1 MILLKVPNRYLGP
14 QGRGCLAV
22 RRPERKALLAFY
34 WGIAMEESL
43 LNKAFRLAPL
53 TSAAG
58 IAYGLEHAPT
68 FTINLLNGL
77 LFAATTEYQ
86 AQLEDQ
92 TFAHQLATL
101 MASCGPWQYGPET
114 ASQSRASLERL
125 PAGEPAVTLLDP
137 YYFDHTMVYSDDG
150 YREGDSQLFTH
161 AYRLHPCG
169 VFALNCDPRR
179 DDDSTLVESAICIA
193 FLRGTDLWGK
203 PLLFN
208 AMWQEGLPLGQS
220 CAFEMPRWGLLRRA
234 VEVEGVNP
242 ILLML
247 QCLCEQAVTRG
258 AATRPEVEVVIRR
271 CGGAEALPTPVER
284 GFPNLV
290 RTVWFGAEP
299 FPALDFEIQL
309 IGADFRQRK
318 LSVPL
323 WFRPSRA
330 EFAGT
335 GQ

>member
-1 MILLKVPNRYLGP
+1 
-14 QGRGCLAV
+14 
-22 RRPERKALLAFY
+22 
-34 WGIAMEESL
+34 MEESL

-53 TSAAG
+53 TSVAG
-58 IAYGLEHAPT
+58 IAYGLEHTPR

-77 LFAATTEYQ
+77 LFAATTDYH

-92 TFAHQLATL
+92 AFAHLLSGL
-101 MASCGPWQYGPET
+101 MATCGPWRYGPET

-125 PAGEPAVTLLDP
+125 PATDAAVTLLDP

-150 YREGDSQLFTH
+150 CREGDSRLFTH

-169 VFALNCDPRR
+169 VFALNYDPRR

-220 CAFEMPRWGLLRRA
+220 CAFEMPRWGILRRA
-234 VEVEGVNP
+234 IEVEGVNS

-247 QCLCEQAVTRG
+247 QSLCEQAVATGG
-258 AATRPEVEVVIRR
+258 ATKPVVEVVIRR
-271 CGGAEALPTPVER
+271 FGGAETLPTPVER
-284 GFPNLV
+284 GFPNLAH
-290 RTVWFGAEP
+290 TVWFGAEP
-299 FPALDFEIQL
+299 FPALDFELQL

-318 LSVPL
+318 VSVPL

>member
-1 MILLKVPNRYLGP
+1 
-14 QGRGCLAV
+14 
-22 RRPERKALLAFY
+22 
-34 WGIAMEESL
+34 
-43 LNKAFRLAPL
+43 
-53 TSAAG
+53 
-58 IAYGLEHAPT
+58 
-68 FTINLLNGL
+68 
-77 LFAATTEYQ
+77 
-86 AQLEDQ
+86 
-92 TFAHQLATL
+92 
-101 MASCGPWQYGPET
+101 
-114 ASQSRASLERL
+114 
-125 PAGEPAVTLLDP
+125 VTLLDP
-137 YYFDHTMVYSDDG
+137 YYFDHTMVYFDDG
-150 YREGDSQLFTH
+150 YREGNSQLFTH

-169 VFALNCDPRR
+169 VFALNYDHRR

-193 FLRGTDLWGK
+193 FLRGSDLWGK
-203 PLLFN
+203 AFLFN

-234 VEVEGVNP
+234 VAEEGVNP

-247 QCLCEQAVTRG
+247 QSLCEQAVTTG

-271 CGGAEALPTPVER
+271 CGGAESLPTPVER

-299 FPALDFEIQL
+299 FPALDFELQL

-318 LSVPL
+318 VSVPP

-335 GQ
+335 GR

>member
-1 MILLKVPNRYLGP
+1 
-14 QGRGCLAV
+14 V
-22 RRPERKALLAFY
+22 RQAERNVLLAFY
-34 WGIAMEESL
+34 GGIVMDESL

-53 TSAAG
+53 TSAAS
-58 IAYGLEHAPT
+58 IAYGLEHAPK
-68 FTINLLNGL
+68 FTISLLNGL
-77 LFAATTEYQ
+77 LFAAATEYHTR
-86 AQLEDQ
+86 LEDR

-125 PAGEPAVTLLDP
+125 PASEPAVTVLDP

-161 AYRLHPCG
+161 AHRLHPCG
-169 VFALNCDPRR
+169 VFALNYDPRR
-179 DDDSTLVESAICIA
+179 DDDDSTLVESVICVA

-220 CAFEMPRWGLLRRA
+220 CAFEMPRWGILRRA
-234 VEVEGVNP
+234 VELEGVNP

-247 QCLCEQAVTRG
+247 QSLCEQAVTTG
-258 AATRPEVEVVIRR
+258 AATRPEVEIVIRR
-271 CGGAEALPTPVER
+271 CGGAESLPTPVER
-284 GFPNLV
+284 GFPNLA

-299 FPALDFEIQL
+299 FPALNFELQL

-318 LSVPL
+318 VSVPL

-330 EFAGT
+330 EFEGAG
-335 GQ
+335 Q